1 MALNVKANNATR
13 ARNRIF
19 GILIAICLIVFVC
32 VMTAI
37 GSAESKK
44 TISVVKLKEDTPIK
58 ANSLVTEDMIEKYDM
73 YYKEFEQYGTIRFSD
88 GTVRSSIV
96 KWDDRNLVV
105 GQRYAAYYLREDTV
119 LFWNSTIKEQSKKN
133 SYLYTM
139 SGELLNIQMNT
150 VQDFGDMVVPGDS
163 LNNRALFNA
172 TVYDLPTEAQY
183 KLTDSVGGVTAGV
196 EMEMNELLFS
206 EVTILDMLN
215 SQGNSIFD
223 IYYEYISMSKAQ
235 QKECLENDEFL
246 ESVQPQS
253 ILLEVTA
260 EEVERYMKMQGA
272 GATYQI
278 TLLPRKSSSSIT
290 DSLSDIQEA
299 LAGIAGK

>member
-96 KWDDRNLVV
+96 NFVKILYCF
-105 GQRYAAYYLREDTV
+105 GIQL
-119 LFWNSTIKEQSKKN
+119 LKN
-133 SYLYTM
+133 SQRRIHIY
-139 SGELLNIQMNT
+139 IQ
-150 VQDFGDMVVPGDS
+150 
-163 LNNRALFNA
+163 
-172 TVYDLPTEAQY
+172 
-183 KLTDSVGGVTAGV
+183 
-196 EMEMNELLFS
+196 
-206 EVTILDMLN
+206 
-215 SQGNSIFD
+215 
-223 IYYEYISMSKAQ
+223 
-235 QKECLENDEFL
+235 CLV
-246 ESVQPQS
+246 SC
-253 ILLEVTA
+253 
-260 EEVERYMKMQGA
+260 
-272 GATYQI
+272 
-278 TLLPRKSSSSIT
+278 
-290 DSLSDIQEA
+290 
-299 LAGIAGK
+299 